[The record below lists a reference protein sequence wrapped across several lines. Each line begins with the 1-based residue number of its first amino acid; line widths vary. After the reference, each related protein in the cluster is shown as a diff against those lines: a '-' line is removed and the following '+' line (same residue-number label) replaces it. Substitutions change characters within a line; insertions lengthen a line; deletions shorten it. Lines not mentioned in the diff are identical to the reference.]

1 MLMVCAMHRYTRWA
15 ISALSVSAL
24 LACGGGGGGGADTT
38 GGSDVAV
45 MSAEYT
51 PLAVGDGWVYKQVD
65 TQREFVMRVKD
76 KTSVRNAEV
85 MRVESIDFLTSPYA
99 DVSFYAIDR
108 DGVREVFDDEDQVLE
123 AIGSVNLLKF
133 GVSSFEVLNKTIQL
147 PDRDGDGVPENLEL
161 KLSAVVVGREPVTI
175 GLGEFQ
181 DVLRVKTT
189 LDASI
194 TYSRNAG
201 KEAVLNEVEESWY
214 AKGIGRI
221 KYSDSDG
228 TYELLAYKVG
238 DRFSATGVL
247 SIQTPPVAKTG
258 PGGVLGV
265 VFNGLLDPATVRAQS
280 MTVTNAAG
288 QAVPGV
294 TTVAGR
300 QLLFTPQAGA
310 MVTAGMYGVRLNI
323 GVQNWLGMG
332 LAAPLSWSLEVDATA
347 PTLLSVTPGRGAVDV
362 PLDTPV
368 VLTFSEPVFTTASM
382 NRSDLSQSVALYS
395 SASGPT
401 ETIEARISV
410 SGATV
415 TLTPNA
421 SLNRRRLYELV
432 LINLVD
438 ESGNRMDFERV
449 TFTTSQGMFSS
460 PRIFDGGSLLSGSLA
475 VAHTDIDGDG
485 IADLI
490 FSGNSAG
497 VETRQTDLY
506 MRRGQGGGEFLPKQR
521 IWADSDAMSSCPIES
536 IATADVNFDGRK
548 DIGLGS
554 ATCGAIIL
562 LQNSD
567 RSFAL
572 SQRLSGNGSN
582 IQFIRMSANVD
593 HYTLLLDSMYFAPS
607 ISKGSP
613 NGLFAPLTELGQGRR
628 LAVGD
633 LNKDGFLDV
642 VTTSPVSVGSTQLG
656 IFVYLGNGAGFGQP
670 KQYLSE
676 LDWPLVSGVAVGDV
690 NGDGVPD
697 VLALISGNS
706 PYSKLRVYLG
716 DGAGGLGTPVIYD
729 VKDIPEAV
737 RVADINGDGR
747 QDVLITHSGWMTLSV
762 LEQLPNGALG
772 TPLLFNAPYGSSQ
785 GALLVTDINGDDRQD
800 VVMGNTVSLQM
811 PPAGRQASIASLSVM
826 RLSSSAQVG
835 VASGEAIRSAPAA
848 FGIGWRKLRRL

>member
-1 MLMVCAMHRYTRWA
+1 MVCAIHRYTRWA
-15 ISALSVSAL
+15 ISALSLSAL
-24 LACGGGGGGGADTT
+24 LACGGGGGGGTDTT
-38 GGSDVAV
+38 GGSSGAV
-45 MSAEYT
+45 MSAEYA
-51 PLAVGDGWVYKQVD
+51 PLTVGDGWVYKQVG
-65 TQREFVMRVKD
+65 TQREFVLRVKD
-76 KTSVRNAEV
+76 KTTVRNAEV
-85 MRVESIDFLTSPYA
+85 MRVESIDFVTSPYA
-99 DVSFYAIDR
+99 YVSFYAVDR
-108 DGVREVFDDEDQVLE
+108 DGLREVFDDEDKLLLG
-123 AIGSVNLLKF
+123 IGSVDLLKY
-133 GVSSFEVLNKTIQL
+133 GVSSFEPLNKAIQL
-147 PDRDGDGVPENLEL
+147 PDRDGDGAPETLEL
-161 KLSAVVVGREPVTI
+161 KSSFVVVGREPVTI

-189 LDASI
+189 ADASI
-194 TYSRNAG
+194 TYSRNAV

-214 AKGIGRI
+214 AKGIGRV

-238 DRFSATGVL
+238 DRFAANSVL
-247 SIQTPPVAKTG
+247 SVQTPPVAKIG

-265 VFNGLLDPATVRAQS
+265 VFNGFLDSETVRAQS
-280 MTVTNAAG
+280 MEVTNAAG

-310 MVTAGMYGVRLNI
+310 MMTQGTYSVRLNI

-332 LAAPLSWSLEVDATA
+332 LAAPLSWSFEVDATA
-347 PTLLSVTPGRGAVDV
+347 PTLLSVSPSRGAVDV
-362 PLDTPV
+362 SLETPV

-395 SASGPT
+395 SASGTT
-401 ETIEARISV
+401 EKIEARISV

-432 LINLVD
+432 LVNLVD
-438 ESGNRMDFERV
+438 ESGNRMDSESV

-460 PRIFDGGSLLSGSLA
+460 PRIFDGGSLLSGSIA

-562 LQNSD
+562 LQSSD

-613 NGLFAPLTELGQGRR
+613 NGLFAPLTELGQGQR

-642 VTTSPVSVGSTQLG
+642 VTISPVSEVSTQLG

-706 PYSKLRVYLG
+706 PYSKLRVYPG
-716 DGAGGLGTPVIYD
+716 DGAGGLRTPVIYD

-747 QDVLITHSGWMTLSV
+747 QDVLITHSGWVTLSV
-762 LEQLPNGALG
+762 LEQLPNGALSS
-772 TPLLFNAPYGSSQ
+772 PQLFFAPYGASE
-785 GALLVTDINGDDRQD
+785 GALRVTDINGDGRLD
-800 VVMGNTVSLQM
+800 VVMGNTVSLQI
-811 PPAGRQASIASLSVM
+811 PTAAQQASIASVRGLG
-826 RLSSSAQVG
+826 SSAQVRA
-835 VASGEAIRSAPAA
+835 ASGEAIRRAPAA
-848 FGIGWRKLRRL
+848 LGIGWRKLRRF